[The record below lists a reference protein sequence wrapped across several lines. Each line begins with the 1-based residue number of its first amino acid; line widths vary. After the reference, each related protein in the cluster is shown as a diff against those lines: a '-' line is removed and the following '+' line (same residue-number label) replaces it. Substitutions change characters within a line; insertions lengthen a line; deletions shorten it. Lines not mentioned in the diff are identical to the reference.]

1 MQSTFFASMFTTYNR
16 SFVTASQTVANNLL
30 SVSGAQ
36 LTGAITLVIVVI
48 GVMMLFYKMTLAD
61 GTLWAV
67 KAIMIASI
75 LSTGMYTQYV
85 QTTFLTTIPG
95 MIASTIGA
103 APSGLTVPQQFDLL
117 RSAAEHNATAM
128 LAATSDITQLGQ
140 NISIR
145 FAINGIDFFLFC
157 CFVID
162 LLAAALAAVVAPAG
176 AVLLIFYLFQHT
188 RRWAENWI
196 GKMVSLMLLQLF
208 VAILLQ
214 IIIAQ
219 FNGYMKTAEA
229 NSVSGIDIDESI
241 NALWSIAWTFGVGL
255 LLLVSLPAIASSI
268 GGGHVSSMV
277 VAPIR
282 FGHAQMARAVA
293 AGIWA
298 ANRSSGRANSAA
310 ASANNS
316 ARPSSPSSPAS
327 PPSPPAGGNP

>member
-1 MQSTFFASMFTTYNR
+1 VQSIFFTTMFTTYNT
-16 SFVTASQTVANNLL
+16 SLITASQTVANSLL
-30 SVSGAQ
+30 SIGGPQ

-48 GVMMLFYKMTLAD
+48 GVMMLFHKMTLAD
-61 GTLWAV
+61 GTLWVV

-85 QTTFLTTIPG
+85 QTMFLTTIPN
-95 MIASTIGA
+95 MIASTIGTA
-103 APSGLTVPQQFDLL
+103 ASGLTVPQQFDLL
-117 RSAAEHNATAM
+117 RSAADHNAAAM
-128 LAATSDITQLGQ
+128 LAATSHIDQLGQ

-157 CFVID
+157 CFVVD

-214 IIIAQ
+214 VIIAQ
-219 FNGYMKTAEA
+219 FTGYMRTSEA
-229 NSVSGIDIDESI
+229 QSVSGIDIDEAI

-268 GGGHVSSMV
+268 GGGHVSNLV

-282 FGHAQMARAVA
+282 FGQVQMARAVA
-293 AGIWA
+293 SGIRA
-298 ANRSSGRANSAA
+298 ANRSSGRISNAA
-310 ASANNS
+310 TS
-316 ARPSSPSSPAS
+316 ARSATPTAPSSP
-327 PPSPPAGGNP
+327 PPSAGANP